1 MEKNVNHLRS
11 QLTKDKLGHKNTNQ
25 RFMHENVTLLEEI
38 NTLIKEQHFLTRN
51 IEIMNGVSG
60 SGQVGTGDS
69 LQSNERVSEAEKEL
83 KMQEIAIDQFLGRIA
98 ELEQENDLL
107 EQRRI
112 AHSGTRLP
120 PIHRAE

>member
-69 LQSNERVSEAEKEL
+69 LQSNERVTEAEKEL
-83 KMQEIAIDQFLGRIA
+83 KMQEIAID
-98 ELEQENDLL
+98 
-107 EQRRI
+107 
-112 AHSGTRLP
+112 
-120 PIHRAE
+120 